1 MSDINTIYIGYDS
14 REAIAYDVLKESIL
28 DHTSEPVNIIPL
40 YKEDLRKINMYRRSS
55 YMKDNNHYDTIDHK
69 PFSTDFSFTRFL
81 VPFLNRLSGYAL
93 FMDCD
98 MLVRSDISKVFDY
111 AKQGEDKAIWC
122 VKHKHIPNTPTKMD
136 DKIQTVYSR
145 KNWSSFVLWNC
156 SHEGN
161 KNLTIDD
168 VNLKTGW
175 YLHNFKW
182 LVDDE
187 IGELPTEWNWLDG
200 YSPEEIE
207 AKNVHFTSGGPWFRS
222 WKPTTSSDAKYALEW
237 TVLYDGIMLED
248 SLGTTKQ
255 IKWEKTYV

>member
-1 MSDINTIYIGYDS
+1 MSSIYTIYIGYDH

-28 DHTSEPVNIIPL
+28 DHSSIPINIIPL
-40 YKEDLRKINMYRRSS
+40 KQEELRRVNFYRRN
-55 YMKDNNHYDTIDHK
+55 YYIKDKNNYDTTDNK

-81 VPFLNRLSGYAL
+81 IPFLNRLDGYAL

-98 MLVRSDISKVFDY
+98 MMVRSDIAEVFESVNR
-111 AKQGEDKAIWC
+111 GEDKAVWC
-122 VKHKHIPNTPTKMD
+122 VKHRHIPNTSTKMD
-136 DKIQTVYSR
+136 DKIQTVYTR

-156 SHEGN
+156 SHEAH

-182 LVDDE
+182 LNDND

-200 YSPEEIE
+200 YSPEKIE
-207 AKNVHFTSGGPWFRS
+207 AKNVHFTNGGPWFRS
-222 WKPTTSSDAKYALEW
+222 WKPTSSSDAKYALEW
-237 TVLYDGIMLED
+237 NILYDGINIEE
-248 SLGTTKQ
+248 SLGKNKQ